1 MIKRNNKKGFTI
13 VELVIVIAVI
23 AILAGVLIPT
33 FASVVSKA
41 NASNALQAAKNAY
54 TNDLALLDGQA
65 KNYTEPDY
73 NNPTYT
79 EVAAEAEF
87 DANATYYTKTDDNK
101 YEAATGLTG
110 FEESTKYYT
119 VAYDDS
125 ICEGEFAIIGDN
137 YTYTYENDEYTCKY
151 STATGEWTVTAK

>member
-33 FASVVSKA
+33 FAGVISKA

-54 TNDLALLDGQA
+54 TNDLALLDGQV

-79 EVAAEAEF
+79 VETEF
-87 DANATYYTKTDDNK
+87 DENATYYTKTDDNK
-101 YEAATGLTG
+101 YEAATNLTR
-110 FEESTKYYT
+110 FEEGKQYYT
-119 VAYDDS
+119 VAYNDS
-125 ICEGEFAIIGDN
+125 ICEGEFVVSGDD
-137 YTYTYENDEYTCKY
+137 YTYTYENDEYKCEY
-151 STATGEWTVTAK
+151 STATSEWTVTDKKYN